1 MMALVWPVGT
11 RRASFLPA
19 ASAILAL
26 SLLIL
31 DLSVKGNATGALYPI
46 LVLSAAWAPVSR
58 EIVSQA
64 VLSTLLA
71 VLGYLYGSTT
81 VAPDVMLT
89 GRALMVLAV
98 WLTAPLAFLVRDVWT
113 RQSRRVAELEAVVAR
128 ERAITEALLP
138 MCAWCKR
145 VRNEKASWER
155 IEAWLRD
162 ETGANVTHGICPDCA
177 RRAYPDLWQA
187 ARPHE
192 PAARSV

>member
-1 MMALVWPVGT
+1 MMALLWPVGR

-64 VLSTLLA
+64 VLGTLLA
-71 VLGYLYGSTT
+71 VLGYLYGSASP
-81 VAPDVMLT
+81 APEVMIP
-89 GRALMVLAV
+89 GRALVVLAV
-98 WLTAPLAFLVRDVWT
+98 WLTAPFAFLVRDVWT

-145 VRNEKASWER
+145 IRNGDASWER

-162 ETGANVTHGICPDCA
+162 EAGTQVTHGICPDCA
-177 RRAYPDLWQA
+177 RRAYPDLWA
-187 ARPHE
+187 GVRPHE
-192 PAARSV
+192 PAAHSV